1 MTVADDG
8 SVQATCLF
16 QTGTTVCQGVSPPV
30 NQQVPAVTLSVTGL
44 TQDSQGRFEVNA
56 GQQVAVTRAIT
67 NSADVCIAS
76 ATPASGASGWLNVFA
91 PAASSVA
98 NVQFSGSGEV
108 TLGLRCYNQ
117 AGAAPT
123 ATQLRFVVAAAVGV
137 NPDLCELPPD
147 PLIRPQGFT
156 RYVLT
161 WNDLFRV
168 GPFPNAPGYLN
179 PVGSYTIGRS
189 FPGASAAAMYITVPI
204 VPEPGKTYVF
214 NHATAQAVA
223 AAGYFGDPSR
233 AGGNFM
239 SISPCAGDV
248 RPIAPGSPDQLLRVC
263 RSALLYEDVF
273 RFTTL
278 ASAPASA
285 CKVTPGQTYW
295 LTFMMNNPATLL
307 NGGELNLTQT
317 ACDGGRQYCE
327 TMIQVSVLSTP

>member
-1 MTVADDG
+1 M
-8 SVQATCLF
+8 
-16 QTGTTVCQGVSPPV
+16 
-30 NQQVPAVTLSVTGL
+30 TLSVTGL

-223 AAGYFGDPSR
+223 AAGYFEIHR
-233 AGGNFM
+233 ARAAT
-239 SISPCAGDV
+239 S
-248 RPIAPGSPDQLLRVC
+248 C
-263 RSALLYEDVF
+263 RSAPAQAMSGRSPRAPPISCCAYAD
-273 RFTTL
+273 RRCFTRTCSASPPWL
-278 ASAPASA
+278 AHQHRPA
-285 CKVTPGQTYW
+285 
-295 LTFMMNNPATLL
+295 
-307 NGGELNLTQT
+307 
-317 ACDGGRQYCE
+317 R
-327 TMIQVSVLSTP
+327 